1 MTKVVCE
8 VRMDTVLSTIF
19 IRSIVQTHSRSNF
32 STAQM
37 GARQGCALITI
48 AGFPTAPVVWKM
60 VRFQIRTTV
69 RCG

>member
-8 VRMDTVLSTIF
+8 VQMDTVLSRIF

-32 STAQM
+32 SAAQL
-37 GARQGCALITI
+37 AAKPGCALIAI

-60 VRFQIRTTV
+60 AKFQIRTTV
-69 RCG
+69 RYG